1 MKNIV
6 NKIVNF
12 IKNCIKNIKLK
23 PKILDAFKWLYI
35 DLYRHIRDRDKTVRR
50 IKEHGV
56 FIVSGRTG
64 GGKTTMA
71 VHIADKM
78 IEKYG
83 RENIYIASNTE
94 ITGQDFQVHHW
105 GDLTLF
111 YNKPMVFIY
120 DECNSDWT
128 QNSYKELDIRL
139 RVALTQNRKGYS
151 KMVLALTQ
159 DYGMLL
165 NEWRRLAK
173 KVYVCK
179 TLLGRYTLAK
189 KYDAEEYE
197 ELYNTTEIRN
207 KMKIHKEG
215 RLSLVQTDE
224 FRKKYNS
231 FGLVH
236 SIKKPFKDYVIRKEL
251 LDKIDYNLTNLN
263 DYRIESDLLDTS
275 KSS

>member
-1 MKNIV
+1 M
-6 NKIVNF
+6 NKIKNF
-12 IKNCIKNIKLK
+12 IKNKLVLK
-23 PKILDAFKWLYI
+23 PKILDGVKWLYI
-35 DLYRHIRDRDKTVRR
+35 DLFRRVRDRGKTQIR

-56 FIVSGRTG
+56 FILAGRTG

-71 VHIADKM
+71 VHLADMMVK
-78 IEKYG
+78 KYG
-83 RENIYIASNTE
+83 RENIYICSNTE
-94 ITGQDFQVHHW
+94 IQGQDFKVYHW

-111 YNKPMVFIY
+111 YNKPIVFIY

-139 RVALTQNRKGYS
+139 RTALTQNRKGRS

-173 KVYVCK
+173 KVYICK
-179 TLLGRYTLAK
+179 TLFGRYTFAK

-197 ELYNTTEIRN
+197 QLYNTVAIQD
-207 KMKIHKEG
+207 KMKIRKEG

-224 FRKKYNS
+224 FREKFNS

-236 SIKKPFKDYVIRKEL
+236 SIKKPFKDYVVREEL
-251 LDKIDYNLTNLN
+251 LDKIDYSLTDLKE
-263 DYRIESDLLDTS
+263 YVVESS
-275 KSS
+275 NRKAAV